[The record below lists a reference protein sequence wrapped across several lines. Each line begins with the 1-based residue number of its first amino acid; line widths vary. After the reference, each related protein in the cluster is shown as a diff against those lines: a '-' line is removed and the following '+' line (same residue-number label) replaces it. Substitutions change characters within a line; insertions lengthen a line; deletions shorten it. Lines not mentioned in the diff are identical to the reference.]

1 MGALIAAE
9 ALAAVARTVLDSLN
23 SDCSAELPRLL
34 QQEKDDKPDATA
46 IAIRLLDEIRTA
58 IRDENN
64 MATATVVLAKP
75 DSRVPA
81 EEASRKTTGRE
92 NPCTRLGKDC
102 SEFREKER
110 QGEGSRA
117 QGKEEM
123 KET

>member
-1 MGALIAAE
+1 MAAE
-9 ALAAVARTVLDSLN
+9 APAAVAPTALDSLN
-23 SDCSAELPRLL
+23 SDCRAELLRLL
-34 QQEKDDKPDATA
+34 QQEKDDKPDAIA
-46 IAIRLLDEIRTA
+46 IATQLLDEIRTA
-58 IRDENN
+58 IHDENN
-64 MATATVVLAKP
+64 MATATAVLAKP

-92 NPCTRLGKDC
+92 DPCQRLGKDF